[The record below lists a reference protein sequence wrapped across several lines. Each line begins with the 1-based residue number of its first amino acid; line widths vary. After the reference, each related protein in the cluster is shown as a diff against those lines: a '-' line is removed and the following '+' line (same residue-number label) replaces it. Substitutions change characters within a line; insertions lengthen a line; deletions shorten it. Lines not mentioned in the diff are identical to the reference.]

1 MTAMHLCRS
10 IAEKGED
17 AMRKWSVMLGATA
30 AYNLV
35 VALPG
40 LFAVGA
46 SISER
51 IVALLV
57 GCFGLLYALISRDP
71 LRLAP
76 ALWAGIVGKIGVVAL
91 MGPEAASGR
100 AAPGTGLILAGDAL
114 FTVLFLIFLLGP
126 GRRKSGA

>member
-1 MTAMHLCRS
+1 
-10 IAEKGED
+10 
-17 AMRKWSVMLGATA
+17 MRKWSVMLGAAA
-30 AYNLV
+30 AYNV
-35 VALPG
+35 IVALPG

-100 AAPGTGLILAGDAL
+100 AAPGTGMILAGDAL

-126 GRRKSGA
+126 ARRKSGA

>member
-1 MTAMHLCRS
+1 
-10 IAEKGED
+10 
-17 AMRKWSVMLGATA
+17 MRKWSAMLGAAA
-30 AYNLV
+30 AYNLI

-40 LFAVGA
+40 LFAGVA
-46 SISER
+46 SVSER

-91 MGPEAASGR
+91 MGPEVASGR
-100 AAPGTGLILAGDAL
+100 AVPGTGMVLAGDAL
-114 FTVLFLIFLLGP
+114 FTVLFLVFLLGP
-126 GRRKSGA
+126 ARGKSGA